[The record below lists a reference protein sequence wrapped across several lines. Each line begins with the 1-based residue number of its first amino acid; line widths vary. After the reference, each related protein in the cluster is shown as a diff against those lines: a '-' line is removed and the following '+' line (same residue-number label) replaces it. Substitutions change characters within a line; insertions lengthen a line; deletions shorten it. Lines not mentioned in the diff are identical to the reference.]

1 MVEQISI
8 DMEVAEI
15 ERLYGNDAYKRAR
28 ARRLYCVLHPD
39 VPRTIYVVPAE
50 LANDSINEML
60 ANLDET
66 TKLIKK

>member
-8 DMEVAEI
+8 DMEAAEI

-39 VPRTIYVVPAE
+39 APRTIYVVPAE

>member
-8 DMEVAEI
+8 DMEAAEI

-66 TKLIKK
+66 TQLIKK